1 MTLDD
6 LTQLQKI
13 AIEGEVSK
21 ALATARHNPEVLY
34 RLYVMLKNAPKDI
47 CPYVVEVVKSIT
59 EIDRTDLDRVLLEVS
74 STEVPLWIWVKR
86 TIADLKLSLMFA
98 AADSMANVADTDRRE
113 IQKRIIKSAFVHFCR
128 STMMLSTVAVK
139 ELCQTIIDE
148 EPLTLDFLQD
158 VCFIM
163 INEMAEMSEVGEV
176 NETLFHSV
184 FSTQDMLNFRFE
196 KEVLEK
202 KGVKAGGKRKAKS
215 DKYAIKEPETPE
227 EEEYLS
233 KAISDAVTKVVKKY
247 EKGKKF
253 AVVKRYEGSKVST
266 VLKCYENKEKAEE
279 FIKTV
284 KEEYPEL
291 LKSCT
296 LTIVPVNDLK

>member
-13 AIEGEVSK
+13 AIEGEVAK

-47 CPYVVEVVKSIT
+47 SQYVIEVVKNIT
-59 EIDRTDLDRVLLEVS
+59 EVDRADLDRVLLELS
-74 STEVPLWIWVKR
+74 NSERPLWIWIKR

-98 AADSMANVADTDRRE
+98 SVDSMANVADTDRME
-113 IQKRIIKSAFVHFCR
+113 IQKKIIKSAFVHFCR
-128 STMMLSTVAVK
+128 STLMLSTVAVR
-139 ELCQTIIDE
+139 ELCQTIINE

-158 VCFIM
+158 VCFTM
-163 INEMAEMSEVGEV
+163 INTVAEMPETDEVSE
-176 NETLFHSV
+176 NLFHSA

-196 KEVLEK
+196 KEMIEK
-202 KGVKAGGKRKAKS
+202 GEAKASGKSKAKE
-215 DKYAIKEPETPE
+215 DMYVIKEPETKE

-266 VLKCYENKEKAEE
+266 VLKCYENRDKAEA
-279 FIKTV
+279 FIRTV